1 MSRFAPSGLEF
12 PVIQAPLVGVQDS
25 RLALAVCAAG
35 GLGSLPAA
43 GLRLS
48 SCALN

>member
-1 MSRFAPSGLEF
+1 MSLFPKLGLEL
-12 PVIQAPLVGVQDS
+12 PVIQAPLAGVQDS

-43 GLRLS
+43 MLS
-48 SCALN
+48 LE